1 MHLMTSQKPWRS
13 TWIRR
18 ILLSPDEPRLRAG
31 WRLLLHTLFFG
42 LSLSLLTL
50 GVVMVLWNNGGLF
63 ELGLPLDA
71 TIELIAILLA
81 TFAAR
86 RWLDRRS
93 FISLGFRPDAHA
105 VKDLLVGFWI
115 PALLMG
121 LIFMTELAMGWLTID
136 SFAWQS
142 MAGGAW
148 LPVLLQGLL
157 LFTLVGISE
166 ELLSRGYHLQ
176 NLADGLNLEWG
187 VILSSSVFA
196 VLHLANPNSS
206 LFSSLGIFAAGIFLA
221 YGWIRTRQ
229 LWLSIGLH
237 VGWNLFEGTVFGF
250 PVSGLRIESLI
261 RQTTTGPD
269 LITGGG
275 FGPEAGLIVLPAML
289 LGMLIIRL
297 YTRARTQAA

>member
-1 MHLMTSQKPWRS
+1 MTTPQQPWRT
-13 TWIRR
+13 TWVRR

-31 WRLLLHTLFFG
+31 WRLLLQTLFFG

-50 GVVMVLWNNGGLF
+50 GVVMVVWNSGDLF
-63 ELGLPLDA
+63 ELSLPLDA
-71 TIELIAILLA
+71 TIELVAILLA

-93 FISLGFRPDAHA
+93 FVSLGFKLDAHA
-105 VKDLLVGFWI
+105 VKDLVVGFWI
-115 PALLMG
+115 PGLLMG
-121 LIFMTELAMGWLTID
+121 LIFVTELALGWLTVD
-136 SFAWQS
+136 TFAWQS
-142 MAGGAW
+142 MNAGAW
-148 LPVLLQGLL
+148 LRILLQGLL

-176 NLADGLNLEWG
+176 NIAEGLNLGWG
-187 VILSSSVFA
+187 VVLSSSVFA
-196 VLHLANPNSS
+196 MLHLANPNSN
-206 LFSSLGIFAAGIFLA
+206 LFSSIGIFAAGIFLA

-237 VGWNLFEGTVFGF
+237 LGWNLFEGTVFGF

-261 RQTTTGPD
+261 RQTTSGPE

-297 YTRARTQAA
+297 YTRSRTPEI